1 MITQK
6 EKEIHEA
13 IQMNLNNLLDKID
26 LVIFH
31 LKKSNFD
38 YKDYTTEL
46 LKYQFGIKNILE
58 NDFNEKAI
66 KTKTT

>member
-26 LVIFH
+26 LAIFH
-31 LKKSNFD
+31 FKKSNFD
-38 YKDYTTEL
+38 YKNYTAEL